1 MACMFKSCNEELGDV
16 KLVNQV
22 NSNVQ
27 IFFQVAT
34 IEVDRNHES
43 WTETMS
49 LGQEPL
55 RCLSLFLL
63 VVIFSI

>member
-1 MACMFKSCNEELGDV
+1 MFKNCSKELGDV
-16 KLVNQV
+16 KPVNQV
-22 NSNVQ
+22 NGNVQ

-43 WTETMS
+43 WTGVCS
-49 LGQEPL
+49 VSHSL